1 MTMEYSAIQWARGV
15 NVANKTLQGKNIFI
29 TGASGGIGA
38 EIAKLCAARGANLF
52 LFARSVEKLEQIK
65 AELEDK
71 YSSHVRVYKLDVSN
85 TNEIEEVLDLVLNE
99 VGHIDVLINN
109 AGFGVFRSAHEAKIE
124 EMKGMFAVNV
134 IGLMTCTRMVLPM
147 MKEQQTGHIINI
159 ASQAGKIATP
169 KSSVYS
175 ATKHAVLGYTNSL
188 RMEVADD
195 RIFVTAVNPG
205 PIATNFFD
213 IADEKGTYVKN
224 VQRFMLKPEYVAEK
238 IVGAILTKK
247 REINLPRWMNA
258 GSVIYALF
266 PNLFE
271 RTARMLLIKS
281 KMNAIFSSPNTKFKC
296 MTYSGVKGDL
306 HT

>member
-1 MTMEYSAIQWARGV
+1 MEYSAIQWARGV
-15 NVANKTLQGKNIFI
+15 NVTNKTLQGKNIFI

-38 EIAKLCAARGANLF
+38 YIAKLCAERGANLF
-52 LFARSVEKLEQIK
+52 LFARSLDKLEQLK
-65 AELEDK
+65 DELEDR
-71 YSSHVRVYKLDVSN
+71 YSSNVNVYKLDVSN
-85 TNEIEEVLDLVLNE
+85 TNEIEHVFNKIIHKVDQ
-99 VGHIDVLINN
+99 IDVLINN
-109 AGFGVFRSAHEAKIE
+109 AGFGVFRSAHEATIE
-124 EMKGMFAVNV
+124 EIKGMFDVNV

-147 MKEQQTGHIINI
+147 MKQQQNGHIINI

-188 RMEVADD
+188 RMEVEDD
-195 RIFVTAVNPG
+195 QIFVTAVNPG

-224 VQRFMLKPEYVAEK
+224 VQRYMLKPEYVAGK
-238 IVGAILTKK
+238 IVAAILTKR

-258 GSVIYALF
+258 GSVIYSLF

-271 RTARMLLIKS
+271 RIGKRAFNK
-281 KMNAIFSSPNTKFKC
+281 K
-296 MTYSGVKGDL
+296 
-306 HT
+306 